1 MMRLN
6 LVEEAGGELSRKF
19 KFLPQNYRDHA
30 ECMEL
35 LGCAQLETVSTQHL
49 ARQGTTSDDV
59 IDNVIAQC
67 KPWTDEKSAIF

>member
-19 KFLPQNYRDHA
+19 KFLPHNYRDHA

-35 LGCAQLETVSTQHL
+35 LECTQLETVSTQHL
-49 ARQGTTSDDV
+49 ARQGTTSDDF